1 MWQGARRTAT
11 AVITSFAVAADST
24 VAGVGMSHARPD
36 YGIDAPGLVRTFFI
50 IGVGAALLAI
60 GSSVELG
67 DWYPWNIMITLLLAL
82 VAGYALGMGAFM
94 VSFSKVT
101 KVREREALLDLW
113 HWQGDEH
120 VLDVGCG
127 RGLMLVGAARR
138 LRTGRATGIDL
149 WQASDQS
156 ANSAQG
162 ALDNAAIEGVA
173 DRVEVHTADMRS
185 LPFGDNCFDVVVSH
199 WAVHNV
205 EPRVERTKALAEM
218 IRVTKPSGAII
229 LTDIINRQEYST
241 TFEALG
247 VSDRRLVVDRE
258 RDRIL
263 RTISFGSFQP
273 ATIVARMG

>member
-1 MWQGARRTAT
+1 
-11 AVITSFAVAADST
+11 
-24 VAGVGMSHARPD
+24 MSYARPD
-36 YGIDAPGLVRTFFI
+36 YGIDAPGLVRAFFI
-50 IGVGAALLAI
+50 VEVVAALPAIASIVMLA
-60 GSSVELG
+60 G
-67 DWYPWNIMITLLLAL
+67 WHPWNVMIALLFGI
-82 VAGYALGMGAFM
+82 VASYALGMGAFM
-94 VSFSKVT
+94 VRFSKVT

-113 HWQGDEH
+113 RWRGDEH

-127 RGLMLVGAARR
+127 RGLMLVGVARR

-162 ALDNAAIEGVA
+162 ALDNATIEGVA

-185 LPFGDNCFDVVVSH
+185 LPFGDDCFDVVVSH

-205 EPRVERTKALAEM
+205 EPHAERTKALAEM
-218 IRVTKPSGAII
+218 VRVTKRGGAII
-229 LTDIINRQEYST
+229 LTDIINRQEYAT
-241 TFEALG
+241 TFGTLG
-247 VSDRRLVVDRE
+247 VSDQRLIVDRG

-273 ATIVARMG
+273 ATIVARKG